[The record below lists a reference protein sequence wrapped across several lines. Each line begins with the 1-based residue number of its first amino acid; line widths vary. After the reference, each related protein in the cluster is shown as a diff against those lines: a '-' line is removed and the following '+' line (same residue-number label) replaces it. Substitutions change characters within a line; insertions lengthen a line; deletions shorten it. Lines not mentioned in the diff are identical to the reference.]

1 MLKENVS
8 LLHKHDEHLL
18 GEKLRNHI
26 ADTIKFV
33 TQTKQI
39 FTGYKKRLLLRHSS
53 VRRQSEEQK
62 FFLTKNGSKNFHNS
76 NQQQQHRHTNYEQT
90 GSQQQ
95 RHGRYNCST

>member
-1 MLKENVS
+1 MLKEKVS

-39 FTGYKKRLLLRHSS
+39 FTGYKKLPFTETLKR
-53 VRRQSEEQK
+53 
-62 FFLTKNGSKNFHNS
+62 TKTK
-76 NQQQQHRHTNYEQT
+76 
-90 GSQQQ
+90 
-95 RHGRYNCST
+95 